1 MTETLLEIN
10 CQIVSYYDIEGRPRI
25 SGGTAAPEMPNGKTM
40 IRGFEGDRRVALI
53 ISECQQGV
61 VGAGHSPFPGLV
73 EQVAERGI
81 LPRIARLADAFRA
94 AGQPVLHA
102 HVVHRPDYADVPRT
116 SVIIV
121 QSVKHGRM
129 RFGSVDVE
137 PVPETAPQPGDIVH
151 ARGFSLVA
159 FHGTD
164 LDSILRNM
172 GVQTLVL
179 AGVSTNVAIP
189 GMALCASDLGYQVV
203 VPEDCVAGASEEAH
217 RYAVGN
223 LLPLYATLSSG
234 QEVSDALAGRI
245 KKTN

>member
-1 MTETLLEIN
+1 
-10 CQIVSYYDIEGRPRI
+10 
-25 SGGTAAPEMPNGKTM
+25 M
-40 IRGFEGDRRVALI
+40 IRGFENDRRIALI

-61 VGAGHSPFPGLV
+61 VGAENSPFSGLV
-73 EQVAERGI
+73 EQVVVRGI
-81 LPRIARLADAFRA
+81 LPKIARLADAFRA
-94 AGQPVLHA
+94 ANLPVIHA

-121 QSVKHGRM
+121 QSVKKGRM
-129 RFGSVDVE
+129 ALGSIDVE
-137 PVPETAPQPGDIVH
+137 PVPVTAPQPGDIVH

-203 VPEDCVAGASEEAH
+203 VPEDCVAGASEGTH
-217 RYAVGN
+217 RYAVAN
-223 LLPLYATLSSG
+223 LLPLYSTLSTG
-234 QEVSDALAGRI
+234 QDVIDALAARSAV
-245 KKTN
+245 